1 VPIPQA
7 GVSRLFCSAPGR
19 AEQLEEEPDMSL
31 SLRSSMWFLAGS
43 LALVSAGCNSVPG
56 SWHRQA
62 ALRNRELYQQNVA
75 ANQAIATSE
84 QQNADLRKRLEVANE
99 RLANLNNER
108 TQLNQRYIS
117 LRDQLEKMQNP
128 LSQSANQKFADLAKR
143 FPGFNFDPETGVSK
157 FSSDLLFDSGS
168 SNIKPNGKQL
178 LQEFAAIMNEGDAQ
192 RLNILVAGHTDDKP
206 IKKSS
211 TAQKHPTNWHL
222 STNRANEVL
231 VSLQS
236 SGVKPARM
244 SSAGY
249 GEHQPLVPN
258 SSDKNRSLNRRVEI
272 FVVAPEASIAGWDP
286 KGTST
291 R

>member
-1 VPIPQA
+1 
-7 GVSRLFCSAPGR
+7 
-19 AEQLEEEPDMSL
+19 MSL
-31 SLRSSMWFLAGS
+31 SLRSSVWFLAGS
-43 LALVSAGCNSVPG
+43 LALVSTGCNSVPG

-62 ALRNRELYQQNVA
+62 ALRNRELYQQTQSLAQQNSA
-75 ANQAIATSE
+75 ANQAIASAE
-84 QQNADLRKRLEVANE
+84 QQKADLQKRLEIANE

-128 LSQSANQKFADLAKR
+128 LSPSATKKFGDLVGKYE
-143 FPGFNFDPETGVSK
+143 GFNFDPETGVSK

-168 SNIKPNGKQL
+168 ANIKPNGQKL
-178 LQEFAAIMNEGDAQ
+178 LSEFAAIMNDGDAQ

-231 VSLQS
+231 VTLQK

-249 GEHQPLVPN
+249 GEFQPLAPN
-258 SSDKNRSLNRRVEI
+258 SSDKNRALNRRVEI

-286 KGTST
+286 KNTTT

>member
-1 VPIPQA
+1 
-7 GVSRLFCSAPGR
+7 
-19 AEQLEEEPDMSL
+19 MSL
-31 SLRSSMWFLAGS
+31 SLRSSVWFLA
-43 LALVSAGCNSVPG
+43 VSVAIASTGCNSVPG

-62 ALRNRELYQQNVA
+62 ALRNRQLYQEKMA
-75 ANQAIATSE
+75 ANQAAAAE
-84 QQNADLRKRLEVANE
+84 LAEKQKLERALLAE
-99 RLANLNNER
+99 RERNANLAQER
-108 TQLNQRYIS
+108 AQLNQRFIS
-117 LRDQLEKMQNP
+117 LRDQLAKMENP
-128 LSQSANQKFADLAKR
+128 LSQSANQKFADLARR

-168 SNIKPNGKQL
+168 ANIKSNGRQL

-231 VSLQS
+231 VSLQKA
-236 SGVKPARM
+236 GVKPARM
-244 SSAGY
+244 SSSGY
-249 GEHQPLVPN
+249 GEYQPLVPN
-258 SSDKNRSLNRRVEI
+258 STDKNRSLNRRVEI
-272 FVVAPEASIAGWDP
+272 FVLAPEASIAGWDP
-286 KGTST
+286 KDTTT

>member
-1 VPIPQA
+1 
-7 GVSRLFCSAPGR
+7 
-19 AEQLEEEPDMSL
+19 MSL
-31 SLRSSMWFLAGS
+31 SLRSSVWFLAGS
-43 LALVSAGCNSVPG
+43 LALMSAGCNSVPG

-62 ALRNRELYQQNVA
+62 ALRNRELYQQSVA
-75 ANQAIATSE
+75 KDQTLAAELAEKQ
-84 QQNADLRKRLEVANE
+84 KLERALLAE
-99 RLANLNNER
+99 RERNANLAQER
-108 TQLNQRYIS
+108 AQLNQRFIS
-117 LRDQLEKMQNP
+117 LRDQLSKMENP

-168 SNIKPNGKQL
+168 SNIKPNGQKL

-231 VSLQS
+231 VSLQK

-244 SSAGY
+244 SSSGY
-249 GEHQPLVPN
+249 GEYQPLVPN

-272 FVVAPEASIAGWDP
+272 FVLAPEASIAGWDP
-286 KGTST
+286 KDTTT

>member
-1 VPIPQA
+1 
-7 GVSRLFCSAPGR
+7 
-19 AEQLEEEPDMSL
+19 MSL
-31 SLRSSMWFLAGS
+31 SLRTSVWILTGS
-43 LALVSAGCNSVPG
+43 LTLLSAGCNSVPG

-62 ALRNRELYQQNVA
+62 ALRNRELYQQTQSLAQQNA
-75 ANQAIATSE
+75 AASQAIASAE
-84 QQNADLRKRLEVANE
+84 QQKADLQKRLEIANE

-117 LRDQLEKMQNP
+117 LREQLEKMQNP
-128 LSQSANQKFADLAKR
+128 LSQSANQKFADLARR

-168 SNIKPNGKQL
+168 ANIKSNGQQL
-178 LQEFAAIMNEGDAQ
+178 LKEFAAIMNEGDAQ

-206 IKKSS
+206 IRKSS

-231 VSLQS
+231 VSLQK
-236 SGVKPARM
+236 SGIRPNRM

-249 GEHQPLVPN
+249 GEYQPLVPN
-258 SSDKNRSLNRRVEI
+258 TSEKNRSLNRRVEI
-272 FVVAPEASIAGWDP
+272 FVLAPEASIAGWDP
-286 KGTST
+286 KDTTT

>member
-1 VPIPQA
+1 
-7 GVSRLFCSAPGR
+7 
-19 AEQLEEEPDMSL
+19 MSL
-31 SLRSSMWFLAGS
+31 SLRSFVWFLAGS
-43 LALVSAGCNSVPG
+43 LAIVSTGCNSVPG

-62 ALRNRELYQQNVA
+62 ALRNRELYQQNAA
-75 ANQAIATSE
+75 ANQAIATAE
-84 QQNADLRKRLEVANE
+84 QQKADLQKRLEIAND
-99 RLANLNNER
+99 RVANLNNER
-108 TQLNQRYIS
+108 QRLIS
-117 LRDQLEKMQNP
+117 LRDQLEKMQSP
-128 LSQSANQKFADLAKR
+128 LSQSSSQKFADLARR

-168 SNIKPNGKQL
+168 ANIKTNGKKL
-178 LQEFAAIMNEGDAQ
+178 LTEFAAIMNEGDAQ
-192 RLNILVAGHTDDKP
+192 RLNILVAGHTDDKA

-231 VSLQS
+231 VSLQK

-244 SSAGY
+244 SSSGY
-249 GEHQPLVPN
+249 GEYQPLVPN

-286 KGTST
+286 KDTTT